1 MKLKRY
7 LWIALIV
14 SALTT
19 SMALDVAAQD
29 RPVWQSG
36 VSFRDGTVIKMGVGF
51 LPAGALEV
59 SPSTVVVGKTLP
71 DETDS
76 HPFIRILR
84 LDDGRVAMYEVRVRP
99 LKQKRQFEVKLR
111 SVTPTPQEA
120 KDWGVDAA
128 RVESSFLRNYEAP
141 IIVDNGDTL
150 AIEVMRN
157 PRTSVKL
164 VDYFLISDRP
174 VPEVEN
180 SRERLAKQAKV
191 LATEDIELSLFGFE
205 IRKNGKSILK
215 REGGMRGR
223 FVWLDM
229 PDIGR
234 FIFSLTPNSEAGGFL
249 KAAYVTS
256 QQISFSHGAD
266 QYDLITNEPI
276 IHASGVYD
284 VWMLFDPT
292 FTLPISNP
300 FKGQNGFSSGAADN
314 FPGVKGVKEN

>member
-19 SMALDVAAQD
+19 SLALDVAAQD
-29 RPVWQSG
+29 RPVWQGG

-51 LPAGALEV
+51 VPAGALEV
-59 SPSTVVVGKTLP
+59 SPSTVTVGKTLP

-76 HPFIRILR
+76 HPFIRILKF
-84 LDDGRVAMYEVRVRP
+84 DDGRVAMYEVRVKP
-99 LKQKRQFEVKLR
+99 LKQQHQFEVKLR
-111 SVTPTPQEA
+111 SVKPTPQEA
-120 KDWGVDAA
+120 KEWGVDAA

-180 SRERLAKQAKV
+180 NREALAKQARV
-191 LATEDIELSLFGFE
+191 LATEDIELSLFAFE

-215 REGGMRGR
+215 REGGIRGR

-229 PDIGR
+229 PDTGR
-234 FIFSLTPNSEAGGFL
+234 FVFSLTPNSEAAGFL
-249 KAAYVTS
+249 KGAYVTS
-256 QQISFSHGAD
+256 QQLSFSHGAD

-292 FTLPISNP
+292 FTLPMPNLV
-300 FKGQNGFSSGAADN
+300 KGQNGFVSGAADN

>member
-19 SMALDVAAQD
+19 SLALDVAAQD
-29 RPVWQSG
+29 RPVWQGG

-51 LPAGALEV
+51 VPAGALEA
-59 SPSTVVVGKTLP
+59 SPSTIVVGKTLP
-71 DETDS
+71 EETDS
-76 HPFIRILR
+76 HAFIRILK
-84 LDDGRVAMYEVRVRP
+84 LDDGRVAMYEIRIKP
-99 LKQKRQFEVKLR
+99 QKQQRQFEVKLR
-111 SVTPTPQEA
+111 SVTSTPQVA
-120 KDWGVDAA
+120 KEWGVDPA
-128 RVESSFLRNYEAP
+128 RVQSSFLRNYEVP

-150 AIEVMRN
+150 AIEVMQN

-164 VDYFLISDRP
+164 VDYFLISDHP

-180 SRERLAKQAKV
+180 NRQTLAKQARV
-191 LATEDIELSLFGFE
+191 LTTEDIELSLFGFE
-205 IRKNGKSILK
+205 VRKNGKSIFK
-215 REGGMRGR
+215 SGGGIRGR
-223 FVWLDM
+223 FIWLDM
-229 PDIGR
+229 PDTGR
-234 FIFSLTPNSEAGGFL
+234 FIFSLTPNSEAAGFS

-256 QQISFSHGAD
+256 QQISFTHGAD

-284 VWMLFDPT
+284 LWMLFDPT
-292 FTLPISNP
+292 FTLPMANLI
-300 FKGQNGFSSGAADN
+300 KGQNGFVSGAADN